1 MSILAAIENQERLAT
16 GYGSL
21 QEERLDALD
30 RYLGRPYGDEQ
41 EGRSAVVMRDV
52 HDTVE
57 WIKPSLM
64 KVFASG
70 DEVCFYALEFS
81 NSASFA
87 SGIVQGPGIYLGDA
101 APTTMGN
108 ADTDNGAGRY
118 EFGFTNEFPGGTI
131 YRYVR
136 MNQNFTGTID
146 TGFNVVA
153 YIVKD

>member
-1 MSILAAIENQERLAT
+1 MARTQFDRTYDDLLRLSDGGLITADAVTLVDGAAAILDL
-16 GYGSL
+16 GSSRFDGTL
-21 QEERLDALD
+21 ILDA
-30 RYLGRPYGDEQ
+30 
-41 EGRSAVVMRDV
+41 AVVEV
-52 HDTVE
+52 
-57 WIKPSLM
+57 
-64 KVFASG
+64 ASG

-118 EFGFTNEFPGGTI
+118 EVGFTNEFPGGTI

-136 MNQNFTGTID
+136 LNQNFTGTID

-153 YIVKD
+153 YIVKR

>member
-1 MSILAAIENQERLAT
+1 MRTRRDHTYDDALRLSDGGLITADAVTLVDSAAAI
-16 GYGSL
+16 
-21 QEERLDALD
+21 LD
-30 RYLGRPYGDEQ
+30 LGASRVNGWVVIDA
-41 EGRSAVVMRDV
+41 AVVEV
-52 HDTVE
+52 
-57 WIKPSLM
+57 
-64 KVFASG
+64 ASG